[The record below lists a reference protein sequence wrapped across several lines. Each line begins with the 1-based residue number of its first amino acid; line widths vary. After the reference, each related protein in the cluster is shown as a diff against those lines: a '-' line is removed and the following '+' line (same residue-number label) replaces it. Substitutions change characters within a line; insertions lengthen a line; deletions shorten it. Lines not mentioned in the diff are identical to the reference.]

1 MQIAISLQENNGLVS
16 QVSTIFGRCPYFM
29 FINPDNNEFE
39 IIENTAK
46 AASGGAGI
54 QAAQTIVDKGA
65 KAVISGNL
73 GPKAHTVLIS
83 ADIPLFQFPGGS
95 AQEALDAY
103 RQGKLT
109 ALNSPSTGAHSG

>member
-29 FINPDNNEFE
+29 FINPNNDEFE
-39 IIENTAK
+39 IVENTAK

-54 QAAQTIVDKGA
+54 QAAQIIVDKGA
-65 KAVISGNL
+65 EAVISGNL
-73 GPKAHTVLIS
+73 GPKAHSVLIS
-83 ADIPLFQFPGGS
+83 TDIPLFQFPSGS
-95 AQEALDAY
+95 ALEAVEAY

-109 ALNSPSTGAHSG
+109 ALNNPSTGAHSS